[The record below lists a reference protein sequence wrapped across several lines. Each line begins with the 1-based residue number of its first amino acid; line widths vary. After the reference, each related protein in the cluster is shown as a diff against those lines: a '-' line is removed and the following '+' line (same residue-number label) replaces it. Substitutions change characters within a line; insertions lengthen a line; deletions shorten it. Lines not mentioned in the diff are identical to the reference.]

1 MGLYI
6 QSLKNIPENV
16 HRDYFIYLLDYG
28 WDEPLGEALKKNFDK
43 MATIAAGNK
52 AVVIMGTDRIH
63 FEDEVFSWH
72 SINGEN
78 ANKLLPAILVTNRHP
93 SRFKESYRPDKT
105 LVVEENLKFILIPL
119 KKFCK
124 TTTDVMTLIDSVFR
138 DIKEQKDLKDFAI
151 EREMKKGIGG
161 AIADAIVLKPNFSG
175 MGFDFN
181 KLIDY
186 FRDKKS
192 Q

>member
-43 MATIAAGNK
+43 MAKMAAGNK
-52 AVVIMGTDRIH
+52 AVVIIGTDRVH

-78 ANKLLPAILVTNRHP
+78 ADELLPAILITNRHP
-93 SRFKESYRPDKT
+93 AIFKESYQRNRT
-105 LVVEENLKFILIPL
+105 LMVEENLKLILVPL

-124 TTTDVMTLIDSVFR
+124 TTTDVATLIDKIFR
-138 DIKEQKDLKDFAI
+138 DIQSQKDLSDFSI
-151 EREMKKGIGG
+151 EREIKKGIGS
-161 AIADAIVLKPNFSG
+161 AIADGIVLKPNVSG
-175 MGFDFN
+175 VGFDFN
-181 KLIDY
+181 SLINF
-186 FRDKKS
+186 FRKK
-192 Q
+192 